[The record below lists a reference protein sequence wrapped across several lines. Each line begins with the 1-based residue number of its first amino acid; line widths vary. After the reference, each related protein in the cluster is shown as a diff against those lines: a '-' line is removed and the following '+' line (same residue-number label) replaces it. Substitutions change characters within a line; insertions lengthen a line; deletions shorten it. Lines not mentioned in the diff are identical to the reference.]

1 MTLPLM
7 LEEFDRVIVVDWSC
21 PENSG
26 AWAAKEGAQVIY
38 RKGEKHFNA
47 SKARNLGAR
56 AVESR
61 SICFLD
67 ADCLVM
73 TGLKAEIERLLNLST
88 MVIAARTSEDIDIST
103 LGGFI
108 ALDIGQFWGVKGY
121 NEALE
126 GYGLEDCYLRA
137 QLRLERGL
145 GAKRVSPGAL
155 GSIRH
160 SDVLRGKHHKEPL
173 EVSGNRNHATL
184 MSYLQSQGVK
194 DWTTDP
200 KTADIA
206 YRSL

>member
-7 LEEFDRVIVVDWSC
+7 LEEFDHVIVVDWSC
-21 PENSG
+21 PEDSG
-26 AWAAKEGAQVIY
+26 TWAAKEGAQVVY
-38 RKGEKHFNA
+38 RKGEKYFSA

-56 AVESR
+56 SVESR
-61 SICFLD
+61 SICFVD

-73 TGLKAEIERLLNLST
+73 TGIKAEIERLLNLST
-88 MVIAARTSEDIDIST
+88 MVIAARTADDADIST

-121 NEALE
+121 NESLE

-160 SDVLRGKHHKEPL
+160 SNSLRDKFHKEPGHI
-173 EVSGNRNHATL
+173 SGNRNHATL
-184 MSYLQSQGVK
+184 MAYLKSKGIN
-194 DWTTDP
+194 DWTSDP
-200 KTADIA
+200 QTSDIA
-206 YRSL
+206 YRSP